1 MVHQPYTERNI
12 FVEVADQAGLILL
25 VQAEILCRF
34 ADEFTCAL
42 ALFVERG
49 DPEPLRG
56 LYEITREAAIRQCL
70 REASLMP
77 APGRQDTE

>member
-1 MVHQPYTERNI
+1 MVRQSHTEKDM
-12 FVEVADQAGLILL
+12 FVEAADQSGLVLL
-25 VQAEILCRF
+25 VQSEILCRY

-42 ALFVERG
+42 ALFVERS

-70 REASLMP
+70 REASLTP
-77 APGRQDTE
+77 AIETE